1 MDSFRSAGSSGT
13 CSIPSSVTLD
23 ATLVSSLSAT
33 ILLVET
39 TNAAYLLFKYS
50 SPPAGF
56 VPAEGGS
63 IFVWGSVEIL
73 GAVILFRRVLQ
84 APASPDPPPARRPS
98 DITRQPSSY
107 LS

>member
-1 MDSFRSAGSSGT
+1 MDSFRSAGSLGT
-13 CSIPSSVTLD
+13 CSIPCSVTLD

-39 TNAAYLLFKYS
+39 TNVAYLLFKYS

-63 IFVWGSVEIL
+63 IFVWGK
-73 GAVILFRRVLQ
+73 R
-84 APASPDPPPARRPS
+84 
-98 DITRQPSSY
+98 
-107 LS
+107 